1 MQTLWGVLT
10 RAAGSQPDPKDG
22 GRIPWATAAIAAKL
36 GPAIQAVVSASSP
49 FPPSLFPP
57 LTGNQAAA
65 APLPP
70 QPAVPAAPGR
80 SEPGALGG
88 PQPGSLEGIVK
99 IADAN
104 GFSDVHL
111 GVGEE
116 PRYRSRGEMVRTG
129 WPITDAATFSG
140 WMREMLSPAQV
151 DGFGRDKEF
160 DGSHAF
166 PFVRVRINLLDSL
179 RGPAMVLRLIPQQIA
194 TLEDLQLP
202 SVLQELASRPKGLV
216 LITGPT
222 GSGKSTTLAAMI
234 DWINRNRSCHILT
247 IEDPVEFVH
256 QSRQS
261 LIRHREVGQHTR
273 QFHNALR
280 AALREDP
287 DVILIGEIRDG
298 ETLATAIE
306 ASQTGHLVFGTL
318 HTNSAVKTV
327 ERVLG
332 MVPPNEQESIRRAVS
347 ESLLGVVAQGL
358 LKTTDGKRAAFH
370 DILINT
376 DACKDYIQR
385 GELVEIEEIMA
396 RSSFDGMQ
404 TANQAL
410 QTLVEQGRVAAEDA
424 IAQSLKPNELAQAL
438 RGKT

>member
-1 MQTLWGVLT
+1 MT
-10 RAAGSQPDPKDG
+10 S
-22 GRIPWATAAIAAKL
+22 
-36 GPAIQAVVSASSP
+36 SSP
-49 FPPSLFPP
+49 FPSSLFPVP
-57 LTGNQAAA
+57 A
-65 APLPP
+65 
-70 QPAVPAAPGR
+70 QPAPAVAPPAPTSG
-80 SEPGALGG
+80 EGALHGE
-88 PQPGSLEGIVK
+88 QPGNLAGIVK
-99 IADAN
+99 IADSN

-116 PRYRSRGEMVRTG
+116 PRYRARGEMVRSG
-129 WPITDAATFSG
+129 WPITDTATFNR
-140 WMREMLSPAQV
+140 WLRELLSPAQI
-151 DGFGRDKEF
+151 DAFLRDKEF

-179 RGPAMVLRLIPQQIA
+179 RGPAMVLRLIPQTIA
-194 TLEDLQLP
+194 SLEDLNLP
-202 SVLQELASRPKGLV
+202 PVLRELASKPKGLV

-256 QSRQS
+256 QSQRS
-261 LIRHREVGQHTR
+261 LIRHREVGQHTL

-332 MVPPNEQESIRRAVS
+332 MVRPSEQEAIRRAVS
-347 ESLLGVVAQGL
+347 ECLLGVIAQGL
-358 LKTTDGKRAAFH
+358 LKTTDGKRVAFH

-385 GELVEIEEIMA
+385 GELTEIEEIMA

-410 QTLVEQGRVAAEDA
+410 LNLVEAGQVSIDDA
-424 IAQSLKPNELAQAL
+424 LAQSIRPNELAQSL
-438 RGKT
+438 RGKA